1 MTAHAKKFR
10 LKPTV
15 LPDYI
20 TTREAAQ
27 TLKVSIVTIR
37 RYMQNNGLPYIK
49 PAGRYLIP
57 RKAFEEWTK
66 RNNLY
71 EDTEANS

>member
-10 LKPTV
+10 LKPKV

-20 TTREAAQ
+20 TTRDAANE
-27 TLKVSIVTIR
+27 LKVSIVTIR
-37 RYMQNNGLPYIK
+37 RYMQNNGLPYVK

-57 RKAFEEWTK
+57 RKEFQEWVK
-66 RNNLY
+66 KNNAY
-71 EDTEANS
+71 ENTEADS